1 MIASPIDFP
10 VCWKAEKQTEVAAL
24 RVTVSNG
31 IWGGHEW
38 VWALPP
44 PEPERVWVLGM
55 KEVAFC
61 PLPTPWVEPQFTE
74 SYQRFSFVF
83 FRWIIIVIALF
94 HKAANQWPRVNGVK
108 HSGFR
113 VASTLY
119 TAVLLQLQCWTFI
132 QFPYCRYSA
141 DDCNII
147 ALYRLRCRHLLLQE
161 RGGTRGK
168 WEKCHLRRKLG
179 SSIKFNSIEILT
191 RWNGF

>member
-1 MIASPIDFP
+1 MGSGAD
-10 VCWKAEKQTEVAAL
+10 T
-24 RVTVSNG
+24 NG
-31 IWGGHEW
+31 CG
-38 VWALPP
+38 LCRP
-44 PEPERVWVLGM
+44 LSL
-55 KEVAFC
+55 KEVEFWDERGGFLLD
-61 PLPTPWVEPQFTE
+61 LPTTPWVDPQFTE
-74 SYQRFSFVF
+74 SYQRLGFVF

-161 RGGTRGK
+161 REGTRGK

>member
-1 MIASPIDFP
+1 MGSGAD
-10 VCWKAEKQTEVAAL
+10 T
-24 RVTVSNG
+24 NG
-31 IWGGHEW
+31 CG
-38 VWALPP
+38 LCRP
-44 PEPERVWVLGM
+44 LSL
-55 KEVAFC
+55 KEVEFWDERGGFLLD
-61 PLPTPWVEPQFTE
+61 LPTTPWVDPQFTE
-74 SYQRFSFVF
+74 SYQRLGFVF

-161 RGGTRGK
+161 RGGNS
-168 WEKCHLRRKLG
+168 WEMGEVSLEAKAG
-179 SSIKFNSIEILT
+179 IFDQIQFNRNSHTMKRILKGT
-191 RWNGF
+191 MQNTKRSFSANYYS